1 MQRNPH
7 IYRKEGEVTERD
19 SMLNHLRQSQV
30 CLAALTIVG
39 RAATI
44 NEGRKQLAD
53 LIMTLDDVE
62 CSGLLF
68 GLTEMLAMELMAK
81 AESVETFHSA
91 LEKSGTLLS
100 IAIAELEEQ
109 AGK

>member
-1 MQRNPH
+1 M
-7 IYRKEGEVTERD
+7 TERD

-39 RAATI
+39 RSATI

-53 LIMTLDDVE
+53 LIMSLDDNE
-62 CSGLLF
+62 CAGLLF
-68 GLTEMLAMELMAK
+68 GLTEMLAMKMLAD
-81 AESVETFHSA
+81 AESIETFHSA

-100 IAIAELEEQ
+100 IAIAEIEEQ
-109 AGK
+109 ASK